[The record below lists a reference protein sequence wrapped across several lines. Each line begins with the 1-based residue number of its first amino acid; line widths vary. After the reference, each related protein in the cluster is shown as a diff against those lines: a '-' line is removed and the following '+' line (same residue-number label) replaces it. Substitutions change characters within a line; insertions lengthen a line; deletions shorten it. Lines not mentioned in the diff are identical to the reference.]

1 MKNRSA
7 LSLIFLTVFIDL
19 LGFGILIPILPTFA
33 IVKLHVDETAVG
45 IAIAVYS
52 LVQFIFNP
60 LLGKFSDKNGRKPV
74 IVICLILNALGYII
88 FAFSNTYLLLII
100 SRIVGGIGGSS
111 IGVAQAY
118 IADVTTKENRSKGM
132 GLIGA
137 AFGLGFVFGPLF
149 GGLLS
154 KFGYMVTGFA
164 SAGFSIMAFTFT
176 LFLLPESHLK
186 RDISK
191 KISKKILDIRAMKI
205 VFKKGDIAILI
216 ILFFILTF
224 SNANIYGTFAL
235 LGYKVYNFTDLQNG
249 YMFGIVGLVGALV
262 QGGLIRVISNS
273 ISDVKLVTIGS
284 ILMMIGLA
292 MLPYGG
298 NFLGLTIIT
307 IILSLGIG
315 VLQPILL
322 SLVSKV
328 TSDEEQGI
336 TLGINQSLSAFAR
349 VLGPLWG
356 GFAFEFL
363 GYPYPFLTGA
373 AFTLIIVIVSI
384 TYLPKKINIH
394 EEINDYEMDTRKS
407 KTDLH

>member
-164 SAGFSIMAFTFT
+164 SAGFSIMAFIFT

-407 KTDLH
+407 KTDFH